1 MTPRRKLTGSPR
13 RRRWPHE
20 SPTRRFHAGAYCAA
34 YDLEE
39 DDDQAKRVIRKAQT
53 GLVVRAV
60 QGLKI
65 LRAALH
71 DARGVKER
79 FGIMRFRFWSPSRI
93 VQAFGKGPLQPYGS
107 RPRERRSTESAGS
120 PSDS

>member
-1 MTPRRKLTGSPR
+1 MRRAPNWKVRDSAPKVNGVAATASMAAREVSR
-13 RRRWPHE
+13 R
-20 SPTRRFHAGAYCAA
+20 RRFHAGAYCAA

-93 VQAFGKGPLQPYGS
+93 VQALS
-107 RPRERRSTESAGS
+107 LIHI
-120 PSDS
+120 

>member
-1 MTPRRKLTGSPR
+1 MAAR
-13 RRRWPHE
+13 E
-20 SPTRRFHAGAYCAA
+20 STRRFHAGAYCAA
-34 YDLEE
+34 YDLDD

-71 DARGVKER
+71 DARGVKETR
-79 FGIMRFRFWSPSRI
+79 ARSASRR
-93 VQAFGKGPLQPYGS
+93 
-107 RPRERRSTESAGS
+107 RP
-120 PSDS
+120 